1 MCRETLDS
9 TQYYWCF
16 GGFGFVVVGCLWVGC
31 GLFCGGFFIF
41 IFFGLVCG
49 VWCLVGGC
57 LVFGWG
63 MFWDGYKSYKVTF
76 MGFFVLRNL
85 ET

>member
-1 MCRETLDS
+1 M
-9 TQYYWCF
+9 
-16 GGFGFVVVGCLWVGC
+16 VVGCLWVGC